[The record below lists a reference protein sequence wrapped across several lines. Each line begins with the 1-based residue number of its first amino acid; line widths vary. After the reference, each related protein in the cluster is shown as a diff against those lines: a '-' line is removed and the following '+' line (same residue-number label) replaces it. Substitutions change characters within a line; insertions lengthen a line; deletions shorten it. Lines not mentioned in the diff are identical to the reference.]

1 MDWQYLINAGLG
13 IILASGG
20 WFARQLWE
28 AVQKLKDDVSNLQ
41 LHVSDN
47 YVKKVDVGTL
57 KSELNVRFDRLEMLI
72 DKVYDKLDKKADK

>member
-28 AVQKLKDDVSNLQ
+28 AVQKLKDDVNDLE

-72 DKVYDKLDKKADK
+72 DKIYDKLDNKADR